1 MFLFLCLLFPLGF
14 FIWARSNDDG
24 ALRFLPSAFLGVF
37 VSAVFCAFKFF
48 FLPFYYLPQDSFF
61 RNFFHIFCEYVFA
74 PFLAMAVLCFLIERR
89 EDSFSRFENF
99 FPLCA
104 GFYAIY
110 LPFRI
115 LNGRLPIPF
124 FLLFAKP
131 VICFSMILAVS
142 KILVALF
149 EKRRTN
155 IMDNSKKIFLSCAL
169 AFALLFPAVLEAAWM
184 VGANSILTVFLTLA
198 YLAFAAGV
206 SVIGK

>member
-24 ALRFLPSAFLGVF
+24 ALRFLPSAFFGVF

-74 PFLAMAVLCFLIERR
+74 PLLAMAILCFLIERR
-89 EDSFSRFENF
+89 KDSFSRFENF

-131 VICFSMILAVS
+131 VICFSMILAAS